1 MAAFIYVLP
10 GALALFGEATPAKGD
25 EPKAPVYEPRQV
37 RVEITPNVGLSVG
50 PNSAPTPT
58 FALQAISKHS
68 ESSLHNDTSQE
79 ESIEESAVEKN
90 DVEDAVLDS
99 SKETELTGA
108 APLKIAG
115 APAALVTSE
124 PDVARADALSTLD
137 PIQEVVSLND
147 LSVPAEPTEE
157 DVVKQIVELAN
168 EIELANA
175 KTFDEESIASVSS
188 GKAVNKE
195 IISVDAKTLN
205 LLAEAI
211 GEYKQP
217 GEEPDACEEEL
228 AEESIAAAEEKEEE
242 DDDEGFAFA
251 YSNPSLPPPSQ
262 PISDSSASGM
272 TPLGKDLFS
281 EQLTS
286 DKTSAFESYSISY
299 SSSTSAP
306 QTPVK
311 VAMAP
316 PVQEQ
321 ATLVASTPLQNLS
334 VPYAALAPQ
343 PALGAMPAAQPQ
355 LAPMQAPAAQPQFAT
370 TPTPATQPQ
379 LAPMPTPAAQPQLAT
394 TPTPAAQPLL
404 APMPTPVA
412 QPQFA
417 TTPTPAAQP
426 LLAPMP
432 LPAAQPLLAPMPTPA
447 AQPQFATTPSPAAQ
461 PQFATTPSP
470 AAQSQF
476 AATPTPATQPKF
488 GTRQPSAPSAAPTYQ
503 SMTPIASYSAPGVP
517 LSSPSKFNTAKID
530 NFYAKATSTSYLNG
544 KPAGKT
550 FRTFDESAL
559 SPGPQKEAAPKRT
572 APGNH
577 KLRIPFTKNDKSN
590 DDNPII
596 QVSAVVRA
604 NAYDEYD
611 DKRNDDADLPV
622 IVWQDSERQMGRSVY
637 AFDPDDTRNDED
649 ENLEESEVIKE
660 QKYDEEK
667 LEEQE
672 KIAQEQEESEEQEDK
687 ENTNVTSKSKRR
699 LRTTPTEEEQEDE
712 AESTPIRN
720 VSLSDDSEDKD
731 DERFFQNMRPF
742 KRLRE
747 RRQNS
752 QYAPKPPAVDR
763 LDLENRSSVE
773 LAKEPL
779 LTRESTKLPPLSI
792 GTNERYAE
800 EFVDEGGNRLVT
812 HSELEAAREE
822 MKGFSWTKGSF
833 KITPYGFLSLSVS
846 HDTQRAVPGEFILYT
861 QSKEIDSSS
870 GFAVD
875 ARTSRL
881 GLKLEGPR
889 IEQLNAELGGGVE
902 FDFQGYPNGSKNKGG
917 VQLRRA
923 YVELVD
929 KQHERRILA
938 GQDWDIVSP
947 GAPFMLNYLPA
958 GFAGNIQY
966 RRGQL
971 RFEQGYTASPNAHF
985 LGQIAICDNVVGDHL
1000 STPGVTPA
1008 SSGWPLIQARLSTD
1022 LFKEALNGR
1031 PITLGVSGH
1040 VGELYYT
1047 FSPIAGTPMCSTKER
1062 RAISTWSY
1070 NFDFDTP
1077 INDIHKVHGEF
1088 FAGSNLSSF
1097 CGGINQGVDLYRRDS
1112 IDSKGG
1118 WLALHSDW
1126 TPKLATNAGYGIEKP
1141 KKADLIGT
1149 SMPSGGVTTSRTK
1162 NDVFFVNCVYNWTP
1176 NFMTG
1181 LEVGYWQTD
1190 YQKADVSGSA
1200 PIFSDMKSGQ
1210 DLRTEFTTRLYF

>member
-1 MAAFIYVLP
+1 MASATDSRRFRLIEAIRELFSAKPLLRRILGKALTAFIYVLP

-37 RVEITPNVGLSVG
+37 RVEITPNVGLSFG

-58 FALQAISKHS
+58 FALQAISKRS

-124 PDVARADALSTLD
+124 PDVARVDALSTLD
-137 PIQEVVSLND
+137 SIQEVVSLND

-195 IISVDAKTLN
+195 ITSVDAKTLN

-211 GEYKQP
+211 GAYKQP
-217 GEEPDACEEEL
+217 DEEADACEEEL
-228 AEESIAAAEEKEEE
+228 AEESIAAAEEKEDD

-262 PISDSSASGM
+262 PTSDSSASGM

-286 DKTSAFESYSISY
+286 DRTSAFETYPIAY
-299 SSSTSAP
+299 PSSTSAP
-306 QTPVK
+306 QTLVK

-316 PVQEQ
+316 PVQEK
-321 ATLVASTPLQNLS
+321 AALAASTPLQNLS

-355 LAPMQAPAAQPQFAT
+355 LAPMQAPAAQPQFAPMPSPAMQPQFAT
-370 TPTPATQPQ
+370 TSAPAAQPQFAATPTPAAQPQFAITPSPAAQPQ
-379 LAPMPTPAAQPQLAT
+379 LAPMPTPAAQPQF
-394 TPTPAAQPLL
+394 
-404 APMPTPVA
+404 V
-412 QPQFA
+412 
-417 TTPTPAAQP
+417 
-426 LLAPMP
+426 
-432 LPAAQPLLAPMPTPA
+432 
-447 AQPQFATTPSPAAQ
+447 
-461 PQFATTPSP
+461 
-470 AAQSQF
+470 
-476 AATPTPATQPKF
+476 ATPTPATQPKF
-488 GTRQPSAPSAAPTYQ
+488 ATRQPSAPSAAPTYQ

-530 NFYAKATSTSYLNG
+530 NFHAKATSTSYLNG

-572 APGNH
+572 TPGNH

-611 DKRNDDADLPV
+611 DERNDDADLPV

-861 QSKEIDSSS
+861 QSEEIDSSS

-889 IEQLNAELGGGVE
+889 VEQLNAELGGGVE

-985 LGQIAICDNVVGDHL
+985 LGQIAICDNVVGDYL

-1008 SSGWPLIQARLSTD
+1008 SSGWPLIQARLSTN
-1022 LFKEALNGR
+1022 LFKEVLNGR

-1040 VGELYYT
+1040 IGELYYT

>member
-1 MAAFIYVLP
+1 MASATDSRRFRLIEAIRELFSAKPLLRRILGKGLAAFIYVLP

-58 FALQAISKHS
+58 FALQAISKRG

-137 PIQEVVSLND
+137 SIQEVVSLND

-188 GKAVNKE
+188 GKAVNNE
-195 IISVDAKTLN
+195 ITNVDTKTLN

-211 GEYKQP
+211 GAHKQP
-217 GEEPDACEEEL
+217 DEEADACQEEL
-228 AEESIAAAEEKEEE
+228 AEESIAAAEEKEED

-262 PISDSSASGM
+262 PTFDSSASGM

-281 EQLTS
+281 EQLTP
-286 DKTSAFESYSISY
+286 DRTSAFETYPIAY
-299 SSSTSAP
+299 PSSTSAP

-321 ATLVASTPLQNLS
+321 AALAASTPLQNLS
-334 VPYAALAPQ
+334 DPYAALAPQ
-343 PALGAMPAAQPQ
+343 PALGAMPVAQPQ
-355 LAPMQAPAAQPQFAT
+355 LAPMQAPAVQPQFAPMQAPAMLPQFAT

-379 LAPMPTPAAQPQLAT
+379 LAPMPTPAAQPQFAAT
-394 TPTPAAQPLL
+394 PSPA
-404 APMPTPVA
+404 A

-417 TTPTPAAQP
+417 IT
-426 LLAPMP
+426 
-432 LPAAQPLLAPMPTPA
+432 PTPA
-447 AQPQFATTPSPAAQ
+447 AQPQFATTPLPAAQ
-461 PQFATTPSP
+461 P
-470 AAQSQF
+470 QF

-488 GTRQPSAPSAAPTYQ
+488 ATRQPSAPSAAPTYQ

-530 NFYAKATSTSYLNG
+530 NFHAKATSTSYLNG

-559 SPGPQKEAAPKRT
+559 SPGPQKDAAPERT
-572 APGNH
+572 TPGNH

-611 DKRNDDADLPV
+611 DERNDDADLPV

-672 KIAQEQEESEEQEDK
+672 KIAQEPEESEEQEDK
-687 ENTNVTSKSKRR
+687 EDTNVTSKSKRP

-861 QSKEIDSSS
+861 QSEEIDSSS

-889 IEQLNAELGGGVE
+889 VEQLNAELGGGVE

-985 LGQIAICDNVVGDHL
+985 LGQIAICDNVVGDYL

-1040 VGELYYT
+1040 IGELYYT

-1149 SMPSGGVTTSRTK
+1149 SLPSGGVTTSRTK
-1162 NDVFFVNCVYNWTP
+1162 NDVFFVNCIYNWTP

>member
-1 MAAFIYVLP
+1 MASATDSRRFRLIEAIRELFSAKPLLRRILGKALAAFIYVLP

-58 FALQAISKHS
+58 FALQAISKRS

-79 ESIEESAVEKN
+79 EFIEESAVEKN

-99 SKETELTGA
+99 SKETELIGA

-124 PDVARADALSTLD
+124 PDVARVDALSTLD
-137 PIQEVVSLND
+137 SIQEVVSLND

-195 IISVDAKTLN
+195 ITSVDAKTLN

-211 GEYKQP
+211 GAYKQP
-217 GEEPDACEEEL
+217 DEEADACEEEL
-228 AEESIAAAEEKEEE
+228 AEESIAAAEEKEDD

-286 DKTSAFESYSISY
+286 DRTSAFETYPIAY
-299 SSSTSAP
+299 PSSTSAP

-316 PVQEQ
+316 PVHEQ
-321 ATLVASTPLQNLS
+321 AALAASTPLQNLS

-343 PALGAMPAAQPQ
+343 PALGAMPAAQSQLAPMQAPVAQPQ
-355 LAPMQAPAAQPQFAT
+355 LAPMQAPAMQPQF
-370 TPTPATQPQ
+370 
-379 LAPMPTPAAQPQLAT
+379 APMPTPAAQPQFVAT
-394 TPTPAAQPLL
+394 
-404 APMPTPVA
+404 
-412 QPQFA
+412 
-417 TTPTPAAQP
+417 
-426 LLAPMP
+426 
-432 LPAAQPLLAPMPTPA
+432 PTPA
-447 AQPQFATTPSPAAQ
+447 AQPQFATTPLPAAQ
-461 PQFATTPSP
+461 P
-470 AAQSQF
+470 QF

-530 NFYAKATSTSYLNG
+530 NFHAKATSTSYLNG

-572 APGNH
+572 TPGNH

-773 LAKEPL
+773 LVKEPL

-812 HSELEAAREE
+812 RSELEAAREE

-861 QSKEIDSSS
+861 QSEEIDSSS

-889 IEQLNAELGGGVE
+889 VEQLNAELGGGVE

-985 LGQIAICDNVVGDHL
+985 LGQIAICDNVVGDYL

-1008 SSGWPLIQARLSTD
+1008 SSGWPLIQARLSTN

-1040 VGELYYT
+1040 IGELYYT